1 MICRSSGEG
10 YSSPSKLDT
19 LDRLD
24 RLDSTAMGV
33 GAVHVLRS
41 SSSRQRASS
50 RERVQ
55 KQQQPTEP
63 QPLSDGGAAHTHSRP
78 AATAAGP
85 GATQRVLR
93 RHFFGNSMSVS
104 RSQDL
109 PSVR

>member
-1 MICRSSGEG
+1 
-10 YSSPSKLDT
+10 
-19 LDRLD
+19 
-24 RLDSTAMGV
+24 MGV

-78 AATAAGP
+78 AATAAG
-85 GATQRVLR
+85 ATQRVLR